1 MLDLVAD
8 EKAARKKEKISHFD
22 LKSII
27 GDSPSSFQPNHANKQ
42 HTHKFRTYKSSLAA
56 KKPAGDA
63 EADLAPP
70 EETANRPVTAK
81 KARSASEG
89 TEVEG
94 GAKKRSGRCSETSEV
109 SRGLAACFTL
119 TGLGWEIFK

>member
-1 MLDLVAD
+1 M
-8 EKAARKKEKISHFD
+8 
-22 LKSII
+22 
-27 GDSPSSFQPNHANKQ
+27 
-42 HTHKFRTYKSSLAA
+42 
-56 KKPAGDA
+56 
-63 EADLAPP
+63 APP

-109 SRGLAACFTL
+109 GQ
-119 TGLGWEIFK
+119 GVGEIVSLCLF